1 MKKDDY
7 FYYKVDVKGRNGY
20 SFMVRS
26 TDELSDDDVLSRAKA
41 AECFDD
47 EDDVERASVDR
58 DIDDSDINAFD
69 DCTTTV

>member
-1 MKKDDY
+1 MKKDNY
-7 FYYKVDVKGRNGY
+7 FYYEIDVKGTDGY

-26 TDELSDDDVLSRAKA
+26 TDELSDDDVIKRAKA

-47 EDDVERASVDR
+47 EDDVERSSVDR
-58 DIDDSDINAFD
+58 QIDDSDIDTFD